1 VPSCIANAYTLL
13 NKSHEV
19 IPMTQLTRRSPNR
32 TLRNLQREVDS
43 LFDRFFDRS
52 GDDQGTSAVWSPRT
66 DLVEKDDAFH
76 LRLDVPG
83 MSKDDI
89 SINLQNGALTV
100 SGERTSE
107 RTEEGEEYVR
117 VERAFGTFH
126 RTFRLPDA
134 VDRDNIEAVYE
145 DGVLT
150 INVPKTEES
159 TRRQIEIQ

>member
-1 VPSCIANAYTLL
+1 
-13 NKSHEV
+13 
-19 IPMTQLTRRSPNR
+19 MTQLTRRTPNR

-43 LFDRFFDRS
+43 LFDRFFDRTGS
-52 GDDQGTSAVWSPRT
+52 EESRSAVWAPQT
-66 DLVEKDDAFH
+66 DLVETDEDFQ

-83 MSKDDI
+83 MSTEDI
-89 SINLQNGALTV
+89 DINLQNGTLTV

-107 RTEEGEEYVR
+107 RTDEGEDYVR

-126 RTFRLPDA
+126 RTFTLPDT
-134 VDRDNIEAVYE
+134 VDQANIEATYE
-145 DGVLT
+145 DGVLR